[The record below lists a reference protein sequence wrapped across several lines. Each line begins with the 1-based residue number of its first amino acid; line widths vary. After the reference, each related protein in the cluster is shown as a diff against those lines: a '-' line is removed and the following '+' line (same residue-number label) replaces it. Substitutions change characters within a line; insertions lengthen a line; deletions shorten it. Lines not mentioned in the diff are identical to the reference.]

1 MRRREGFTLAE
12 LLVTVGV
19 IAVLIAILLPSLVRA
34 REQARRVSC
43 MSNLRQ
49 LTSGYLHF
57 AQANDGVLAIN
68 KIGQGS
74 RGWVLTQN
82 LQNLTLPTDAL
93 TMGTL
98 YRYVNNVDVYR
109 CPADDSGAPRSYSIN
124 DYLNGDWPQ
133 IDLPYPRHAKRLA
146 QISNPSGVMLFIEA
160 DSYVKNAAG
169 LTPIA
174 YPNFRMN
181 PYSSTNWVDHP
192 SGRHNQGACLS
203 FVDGHIEYL
212 QWTDPNA
219 WTLDA
224 QGAATDLLQLQRA
237 LGVWDAPLP

>member
-19 IAVLIAILLPSLVRA
+19 IAVLMAILLPSLVRA

-57 AQANDGVLAIN
+57 AQANDGALPIN

-98 YRYVNNVDVYR
+98 YRYVSNVDVYR
-109 CPADDSGAPRSYSIN
+109 CPADDSGALRSYSIN

-146 QISNPSGVMLFIEA
+146 QVSNPSGVMLFIE
-160 DSYVKNAAG
+160 SYIDVRSPVAF
-169 LTPIA
+169 
-174 YPNFRMN
+174 PNFRMN
-181 PYSSTNWVDHP
+181 PYSTSNESWVDHP

-203 FVDGHIEYL
+203 FVDGHTEYW
-212 QWTDPNA
+212 QWTDPNT
-219 WTLDA
+219 WTPAA